1 MVACWNRIPEKK
13 QRKGEFIFTYGV
25 SKLRRGMAA
34 GVHVRPLAHTFADQE
49 AEKEDGF
56 LLAPLYF
63 GLGPRFSG
71 Q

>member
-1 MVACWNRIPEKK
+1 
-13 QRKGEFIFTYGV
+13 
-25 SKLRRGMAA
+25 MAA